1 MALTFP
7 RPLPEC
13 GARSGVLSLAENVA
27 MSPSAKGAFMNLSQV
42 NDPVWLFACETY
54 TLRAAPRAEWGAWKA
69 SLQGGLRSFLA
80 FDSRRRAPL
89 AYAGARSPVDIK
101 AGWDGTAGVVS
112 LGAGGVLTLSGL
124 PAQYR
129 FTPGDRIGIEQG
141 APLRRGYYE
150 VIEGAGADGAG
161 NAVVTVTPFLHTALF
176 AAPGAVAR
184 LWRPACELVI
194 DWTSWRD
201 ENGALPRLGFISF
214 NAWQRI

>member
-13 GARSGVLSLAENVA
+13 GLRSGTLTLAENVA
-27 MSPSAKGAFMNLSQV
+27 MSPSGKGAFANLTQV
-42 NDPVWLFACETY
+42 NDPVWLFAGETY
-54 TLRAAPRAEWGAWKA
+54 TLRPALRAEWGAWKI

-80 FDSRRRAPL
+80 FDTRRRAPL
-89 AYAGARSPVDIK
+89 AYAGARSPDDIK
-101 AGWDGTAGVVS
+101 AGWAGTANVVT

-150 VIEGAGADGAG
+150 VIEPAGADGAG
-161 NAVVTVTPFLHTALF
+161 SATVTVAPFLHTALF
-176 AAPGAVAR
+176 SPGAVAR
-184 LWRPACELVI
+184 LWRPVCELVL
-194 DWTSWRD
+194 DWPSGGD
-201 ENGALPRLGFISF
+201 ENGALPSLGTFTFS
-214 NAWQRI
+214 AWQRI